1 MRTIRID
8 FCDFYVGFNK
18 TNNFFHNL
26 LKQQYNVEICDKPD
40 FLIYSQDGDNH
51 KMHNCVKIY
60 FTVEN
65 YAPDWNQCDYAFT
78 CRYLEDPRHL
88 RFPLYVWYGGP
99 HPLLKHKDNLDS
111 IMAEKSRFC
120 SFVVSNKSLKK
131 TQKRIEFF
139 KTLTTRKQV
148 DSAGSFLNNVG
159 YSIPHG
165 SGEKVKFLRSYKF
178 NIAFE
183 NASIPGYT
191 TEKLYEAMQARCIP
205 IYWGN
210 PRISEEFNTK
220 SFLNYQDF
228 ASEEALIE
236 RILELDQ
243 DPAKYRAMMAE
254 PYFVGNT
261 PNPYFSHERIL
272 KQFETIFTKQITPVA
287 RKGGFWNGA
296 RWAVV
301 KRAKEYPISFE

>member
-1 MRTIRID
+1 MRTIRLD

-18 TNNFFHNL
+18 TNNFFYNL
-26 LKQQYNVEICDKPD
+26 LKPHFNIEICDKPD

-51 KMHNCVKIY
+51 KMHNCVKVY

-65 YAPDWNQCDYAFT
+65 YAPDWNECDYAFT
-78 CRYLEDPRHL
+78 CRYIEDARHL

-99 HPLLKHKDNLDS
+99 HPLLKHKDNVDS
-111 IMAEKSRFC
+111 LVAEKSKFC

-139 KTLTTRKQV
+139 HRLNARKKV
-148 DSAGSFLNNVG
+148 DSAGTFLNNVG

-165 SGEKVKFLRSYKF
+165 SGEKVKFLRAYKF

-210 PRISEEFNTK
+210 PRVSEEFNPK
-220 SFLNYQDF
+220 SFLNYADF
-228 ASEEALIE
+228 QNEDELID
-236 RILELDQ
+236 RILELDSDEQ
-243 DPAKYRAMMAE
+243 KYRAMLAE
-254 PYFVGNT
+254 PYFVN
-261 PNPYFSHERIL
+261 NVANKYFSHQRIL
-272 KQFETIFTKQITPVA
+272 DHFGGVFSNKIIPVC
-287 RKGGFWNGA
+287 RRSSNFK
-296 RWAVV
+296 RWTLI
-301 KRAKEYPISFE
+301 RRTKEYPIHFE